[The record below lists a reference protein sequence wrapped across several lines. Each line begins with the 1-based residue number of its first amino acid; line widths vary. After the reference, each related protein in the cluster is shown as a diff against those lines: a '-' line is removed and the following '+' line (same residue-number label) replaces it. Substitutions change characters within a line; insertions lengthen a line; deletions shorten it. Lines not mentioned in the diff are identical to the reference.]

1 MLEIIC
7 ASSLTLSIRLCQS
20 PRVLDLPTTKQ
31 VLPEKVTEQNIV
43 PKPVYLANGKPHD
56 SKYRRAADRE
66 LDELRGDRN
75 YRDRDYDRYRR
86 DRDYDRGR
94 IYREP
99 QRRQREVEIEYDD
112 DRDRYFNRRNW
123 RDYWRRRR

>member
-20 PRVLDLPTTKQ
+20 PGAMYLPTTNH
-31 VLPEKVTEQNIV
+31 VLSENITEQNIIS
-43 PKPVYLANGKPHD
+43 KPVYLANGKPHD

-66 LDELRGDRN
+66 LDELRGDRD

-86 DRDYDRGR
+86 DRDYNRGR
-94 IYREP
+94 TYREP
-99 QRRQREVEIEYDD
+99 QRREREINIEYDD
-112 DRDRYFNRRNW
+112 DRDRYDNSRSLW
-123 RDYWRRRR
+123 DYLRRRR